1 MKITDIRTRLYAFE
15 LPVCMMNCPGNFMAH
30 LAAALPNHMMMEV
43 LAAGRDVGFTT
54 DMRIEDGWMVLGDA
68 PGFGLPFNEETLEDL
83 SVDYGSPE
91 TQRPPGRREGAG
103 LYAGPP

>member
-1 MKITDIRTRLYAFE
+1 
-15 LPVCMMNCPGNFMAH
+15 MAH